1 MLNKEIVSVDLL
13 TCASCP
19 MNCRYCYIPKSLEM
33 GEMQKEII
41 EDIKSGETLSRV
53 KKLYGENLECLG
65 LWGTEPTIT
74 MPYITEKIEEILKIF
89 PKLYKI
95 SYSTSGITNQ
105 DFIISMVK
113 ELSKYNRDIII
124 SHQISLDGPEW
135 LTDMNR
141 MPGSFNIVTSNFI
154 ELVEKLNLIELGKI
168 KFEIRWKPTID
179 IDNMKEFIKDE
190 YKITEYLKTF
200 DDLKTSFNNINK
212 NNNIILIDSRLPSL
226 VVPGKYTSND
236 GKIFARFM
244 SVWHKY
250 GITTY
255 TPRLQRIKD
264 FINNIQKKRMF
275 TCSGGRS
282 SYAVGKNIY
291 ICHRSL
297 FFDDERYIK
306 SILNNNNIE
315 NWDIS
320 LFDAGMIKQINEK
333 YIVGI
338 NDDLGQKRIAYVYG
352 GHNDYWKFEI
362 SYIHAILNELIEC
375 NMADPELINNEGLFE
390 LFALFMIS
398 ANDCPME
405 NLLNT
410 GSIHLTPI
418 SMIKLWG
425 NGAFTELLKK

>member
-1 MLNKEIVSVDLL
+1 MLNKEIVAVDLM

-19 MNCRYCYIPKSLEM
+19 MNCRYCYIPKSPEM
-33 GEMQKEII
+33 GDMQKEII
-41 EDIKSGETLSRV
+41 NDLKDGSALSRL

-74 MPYITEKIEEILKIF
+74 MPYITGKIKEILESF
-89 PKLYKI
+89 PKLNKI
-95 SYSTSGITNQ
+95 SYSTSGITDQ
-105 DFIISMVK
+105 KYIIDMVK
-113 ELSKYNRDIII
+113 ELAKYDRDVFV

-135 LTDMNR
+135 ITDMNR
-141 MPGSFNIVTSNFI
+141 MPGSFKVVISNFVKLVK
-154 ELVEKLNLIELGKI
+154 ELNIIDMKKI
-168 KFEIRWKPTID
+168 TVEIRWKPTID
-179 IDNMKEFIKDE
+179 IHNMKEFINDE
-190 YKITEYLKTF
+190 YKIVEYLDMFKNLRKTF
-200 DDLKTSFNNINK
+200 NEINK
-212 NNNIILIDSRLPSL
+212 NKNVTLVDSNLPSL
-226 VVPGKYTSND
+226 VVPGKYTSED
-236 GKIFARFM
+236 GKIFAQFM
-244 SVWHKY
+244 RVWHKY

-255 TPRLQRIKD
+255 TPRLNRIKT
-264 FINNIQKKRMF
+264 FHKYLPRKRMF

-291 ICHRSL
+291 ICHRSM
-297 FFDDERYIK
+297 FFDDERYIA
-306 SILNNNNIE
+306 SILQNNDID

-320 LFDAGMIKQINEK
+320 LFNAGIIKLINEK

-338 NDDLGQKRIAYVYG
+338 DDLRNQKRLAYVYG

-362 SYIHAILNELIEC
+362 GYLRAVLNELVEC
-375 NMADPELINNEGLFE
+375 GMAEPQLIKNEGLFE

-418 SMIKLWG
+418 SMIKLWA